1 MWGQL
6 ITARVKPGKG
16 GLLPRLVEQLQAAE
30 QPGSGLLRSTAMFEQ
45 DDPSRLHMLV
55 VFESQE
61 RARQREND
69 PRRGEGLRDARLTMA
84 EMFDGAPEFTDLTIV
99 ADWMP

>member
-6 ITARVKPGKG
+6 ITARVKPGKE

-61 RARQREND
+61 RARQREDD
-69 PRRGEGLRDARLTMA
+69 PRRGEGLQEARSTMA
-84 EMFDGAPEFTDLTIV
+84 EMFDGAPEFTDLNVV
-99 ADWMP
+99 ADWTP

>member
-6 ITARVKPGKG
+6 ITARVKPGKE

-45 DDPSRLHMLV
+45 NDPSRLHMLV

-69 PRRGEGLRDARLTMA
+69 PRRGEGLQDARSTMA
-84 EMFDGAPEFTDLTIV
+84 EMFDGAPEFTDLTVV
-99 ADWMP
+99 ADWTP

>member
-6 ITARVKPGKG
+6 ITARVKPGKE

-69 PRRGEGLRDARLTMA
+69 PRRGEGLRDARLAMA